1 MGLNT
6 FFEGSSA
13 MELSVNSDLKDDP
26 SKFAASRGGIGNDT
40 ENGVTLANFLDLSLE
55 SQNGDSLSV
64 LYTRFI
70 SETVQGATVASAT
83 AESARVFET
92 SLQGQK
98 AATSGVNLDEEA
110 VQMLAYQRSYQA
122 TSKYISTLSDL
133 FEVLVNL

>member
-1 MGLNT
+1 MAALGLNT
-6 FFEGSSA
+6 FFEGADA
-13 MELSVNSDLKDDP
+13 MGLSVNNDLKHDP
-26 SKFAASRGGIGNDT
+26 SKFAASRGGIGVDT
-40 ENGVTLANFLDLSLE
+40 ENAVTLANFLDLSLE

-98 AATSGVNLDEEA
+98 SATSGVNLDEEA
-110 VQMLAYQRSYQA
+110 VRMLAFPTFVSGHRQIYLRA
-122 TSKYISTLSDL
+122 
-133 FEVLVNL
+133 E